1 MHALP
6 PHGQVRMGR
15 AGRGVPRGGESD
27 LPVPGAELRPRA
39 RISLRERVPLA
50 ALRELQEG
58 IYREEGEDA
67 SLLVIVDTA
76 GGLGSDEVGSWRA
89 VR

>member
-1 MHALP
+1 MGNVRKGEVVTPLLLCRANCFGRSRAMHALP

-39 RISLRERVPLA
+39 RVSLRERVPLA

-58 IYREEGEDA
+58 I
-67 SLLVIVDTA
+67 
-76 GGLGSDEVGSWRA
+76 
-89 VR
+89 